1 MKFFL
6 LLIILPIIEIVIF
19 IKVGDLIG
27 VLYTILIILITG
39 IIGLYLIKN
48 HSLLKLLKIS
58 QETFKNNDYTFENI
72 GQTLIIVISGLLL
85 IFPGFISDIFGFL
98 LLIPKIR
105 NKIIFNIIKRTKN
118 KYNDNN
124 IVIDVDHYEEKED

>member
-58 QETFKNNDYTFENI
+58 QETFKNNDYY
-72 GQTLIIVISGLLL
+72 
-85 IFPGFISDIFGFL
+85 FIERNYVSK
-98 LLIPKIR
+98 KIR
-105 NKIIFNIIKRTKN
+105 CWFC
-118 KYNDNN
+118 Y
-124 IVIDVDHYEEKED
+124 H

>member
-1 MKFFL
+1 M
-6 LLIILPIIEIVIF
+6 LPIIEIIIF

-27 VLYTILIILITG
+27 ILYTILIIMITG

-48 HSLLKLLKIS
+48 HSFLKLLKIS
-58 QETFKNNDYTFENI
+58 QETFKNNNYTFEKI

-105 NKIIFNIIKRTKN
+105 NNVISYMMNKTKN
-118 KYNDNN
+118 KYDNN
-124 IVIDVDHYEEKED
+124 DVIIDVDQYEEKED

>member
-1 MKFFL
+1 MKFFF
-6 LLIILPIIEIVIF
+6 LLIILPIIEIIIF
-19 IKVGDLIG
+19 IKVGDFIG

-58 QETFKNNDYTFENI
+58 QETFKNNNFTFESI

-85 IFPGFISDIFGFL
+85 IFPGFLSDL
-98 LLIPKIR
+98 
-105 NKIIFNIIKRTKN
+105 
-118 KYNDNN
+118 
-124 IVIDVDHYEEKED
+124 

>member
-1 MKFFL
+1 MKFFF
-6 LLIILPIIEIVIF
+6 LLIILPIIEIIIF
-19 IKVGDLIG
+19 IKVGDFIG

-58 QETFKNNDYTFENI
+58 QETFKNNNFTFESI

-85 IFPGFISDIFGFL
+85 IFPGFLSDLLGLL

-105 NKIIFNIIKRTKN
+105 NKIIFNLIERTKN
-118 KYNDNN
+118 RFNDNEM
-124 IVIDVDHYEEKED
+124 VIDIDNYEEKED